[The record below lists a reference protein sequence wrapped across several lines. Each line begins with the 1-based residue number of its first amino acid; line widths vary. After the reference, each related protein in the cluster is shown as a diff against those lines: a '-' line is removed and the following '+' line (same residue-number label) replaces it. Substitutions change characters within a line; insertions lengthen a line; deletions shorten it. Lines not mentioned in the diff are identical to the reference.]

1 MEKLPLHWISSG
13 NPMVFPSAK
22 AQLSPMVIRQGT
34 STPSY
39 ADVAMNI
46 GDHLNLGEN
55 ELTILW
61 ARASE
66 ITS

>member
-1 MEKLPLHWISSG
+1 
-13 NPMVFPSAK
+13 MVFPSLFSE
-22 AQLSPMVIRQGT
+22 QLSGNHLIRLQGT

-61 ARASE
+61 AYLASE
-66 ITS
+66 ITSG